1 MSKKSQKNNQAMVKH
16 SLAML
21 KSSLHGHPNR
31 LRMQDPPQVNRRPF
45 NNIVVQ
51 QTLVSDGTS
60 LGISVSSLVKA
71 LTSQLGLVANDQTI
85 MCIKLHRCDVW
96 AISKAN
102 STVRPSVNCDYSSL
116 IPQVGDPTTPG
127 NAIVAYPMLKR
138 LEDIGGVSSAARVSY
153 SWPKAMADQPLNLNA
168 DFILINVAS
177 NMTEIDI
184 RWHLHWSTT
193 DIQTPLP

>member
-1 MSKKSQKNNQAMVKH
+1 
-16 SLAML
+16 
-21 KSSLHGHPNR
+21 
-31 LRMQDPPQVNRRPF
+31 MQDPPQVNRRPF

-60 LGISVSSLVKA
+60 IGISVSSLVKA
-71 LTSQLGLVANDQTI
+71 LTSQLGLMANDQTI
-85 MCIKLHRCDVW
+85 VCIKLHRCDVW

-116 IPQVGDPTTPG
+116 IPQVGDPTSPG